1 MNQHFAATA
10 EAADRPTRAEAAE
23 DVVRLVD
30 LKRRFGA
37 TPALDGVSLTVRKGE
52 ILGIIGRSGAGKST
66 LIRCLNGLER
76 PDSGEVF
83 IEGREISRL
92 GERELQPLRRR
103 IGMIFQHFNLLSAK
117 TVEDNVALPLKIEG
131 RPKAERLARA
141 AELLDLV
148 GLSEKAKAYPSSLSG
163 GQKQRVGIARALA
176 ARPALLLSDEA
187 TSALDPETTRSILA
201 LLKDI
206 NRQLGLTI
214 LLITHEME
222 VIRSIADRVA
232 VIDAGRIVEEGP
244 VWSVFADPRSE
255 ITQQPARRHPAA
267 TAGRDRRPAGADRPA
282 TRRSCR
288 IDVAGEAARGPLLSD
303 LAAAVPGSFRLVHG
317 GIDHVQQQPVGTL
330 FLAVPGSDASHLRE
344 VIAFPEGPRARGW
357 RCLAMSPILFEL
369 LLRSIWETVLMT
381 AASGL
386 ISLVFGLPLGLA
398 LVATDRGGIAES
410 LWVNR
415 ALGAVINGFRSVPFI
430 ILLVALI
437 PVTRLIVGTSIGT
450 WAAIVPLSIA
460 ATPYYARIAEVSL
473 REVDHGLIEAA
484 RAMGGNRWTIIRE
497 VLVPEALPGIVAGFT
512 VTLVTLIG
520 ASAMA
525 GAIGAGGLG
534 DLAIRYGYQRF
545 ETSVMVAVVIVLI
558 ILVCGIQWAATGWWP
573 GWIGGGE
580 EWPAVSTA

>member
-1 MNQHFAATA
+1 MNQHFPT
-10 EAADRPTRAEAAE
+10 AADPTASASAPAGTPQ
-23 DVVRLVD
+23 DVVRLTD

-37 TPALDGVSLTVRKGE
+37 TAALDGVSLTVRKGE

-117 TVEDNVALPLKIEG
+117 TVEDNVALPLKIAG
-131 RPKAERLARA
+131 RPRAERLQRA

-201 LLKDI
+201 LLRDI

-255 ITQQPARRHPAA
+255 ITKSLLGSIRPQLPAELAA
-267 TAGRDRRPAGADRPA
+267 RLVPGTG
-282 TRRSCR
+282 TETILR
-288 IDVAGEAARGPLLSD
+288 IDVAGEAARRALLSD
-303 LAAAVPGSFRLVHG
+303 LAAAVPGPFRLVHG
-317 GIDHVQQQPVGTL
+317 GIDHIQEQPVGTL
-330 FLAVPGSDASHLRE
+330 FLSVPGSDTNHLAR
-344 VIAFPEGPRARGW
+344 VITFLEAR
-357 RCLAMSPILFEL
+357 
-369 LLRSIWETVLMT
+369 
-381 AASGL
+381 
-386 ISLVFGLPLGLA
+386 
-398 LVATDRGGIAES
+398 D
-410 LWVNR
+410 
-415 ALGAVINGFRSVPFI
+415 
-430 ILLVALI
+430 
-437 PVTRLIVGTSIGT
+437 
-450 WAAIVPLSIA
+450 
-460 ATPYYARIAEVSL
+460 ARV
-473 REVDHGLIEAA
+473 
-484 RAMGGNRWTIIRE
+484 E
-497 VLVPEALPGIVAGFT
+497 VLGH
-512 VTLVTLIG
+512 VTG
-520 ASAMA
+520 
-525 GAIGAGGLG
+525 
-534 DLAIRYGYQRF
+534 
-545 ETSVMVAVVIVLI
+545 SV
-558 ILVCGIQWAATGWWP
+558 
-573 GWIGGGE
+573 
-580 EWPAVSTA
+580 